1 MTAMEFLLADQNVA
15 FTVAL
20 VITLVIATLEIVSLI
35 LGLGLS
41 DLIDGMLPDFDADVD
56 LDLDVDADVDAD
68 GDFSPEVPSAS
79 DTNVFMWAF
88 GWLNAGRVP
97 MLILLVCF
105 LGIYTVIGYVAQLI
119 VQPIIGLLPAIVVG
133 PAALVPTLPLTRQ
146 ASRAISRAIPREE
159 SFAVSDREF
168 VGLVGSVTLGPVER
182 DNPGKA
188 KLTDRHGD
196 VHFARVRA
204 AEPGA
209 RFGLGDKVLLVAQDG
224 HLFDVIAPPDSLSQG
239 PAAKA

>member
-1 MTAMEFLLADQNVA
+1 MTVMEFLLADQNVA

-20 VITLVIATLEIVSLI
+20 AVTLAIATLETVSLI

-41 DLIDGMLPDFDADVD
+41 DLIDGLLPDFDADIDVD
-56 LDLDVDADVDAD
+56 IDVDADVDVD
-68 GDFSPEVPSAS
+68 GDFSPEVPGAS

-97 MLILLVCF
+97 MLILLICF
-105 LGIYTVIGYVAQLI
+105 LGIYSVIGFLAQLI
-119 VQPIIGLLPAIVVG
+119 VQPVIGLLPAIVIG
-133 PAALVPTLPLTRQ
+133 PAALVATVPLTRL
-146 ASRAISRAIPREE
+146 ASRAVAHMVPREE

-168 VGLVGSVTLGPVER
+168 VGLVGSVTLGPVDRET
-182 DNPGKA
+182 PGKA
-188 KLTDRHGD
+188 KVTDRHGD

-204 AEPGA
+204 AEAGA
-209 RFGLGDKVLLVAQDG
+209 RFELGDRVLLVKRDG
-224 HLFDVIAPPDSLSQG
+224 HIFDVIPPPDSLSSG